1 MVDDSSAPISAG
13 ARLRSEMNAALR
25 RASDALGQPA
35 DEPLEW
41 TEQEQAALDAACA
54 AADRGEVLSAAF
66 AAEAAAE
73 NRPSVLVKLSAE
85 GRALDRQIVDL
96 LAKVNPGLG
105 PGVSERHQK
114 ASRARWGVKR

>member
-1 MVDDSSAPISAG
+1 
-13 ARLRSEMNAALR
+13 
-25 RASDALGQPA
+25 
-35 DEPLEW
+35 
-41 TEQEQAALDAACA
+41 
-54 AADRGEVLSAAF
+54 VLSAAF